1 MVEPRLEVARGED
14 AGELGRELV
23 LILVVLPV
31 GEVRAA
37 DELTETVEEL
47 RLERADGEVAPVR
60 RRVDPVAREA
70 TGQEGWHRL
79 AAEAMRNQVVR
90 AVGHGDDDARAGP
103 RAGALEEGGEDL
115 RHRTERACGE
125 IGDLDRREPWCRVL
139 EDARPPEVVDVVAGA
154 EAMGRVVAEAC
165 DRAVDR
171 VVWDVVWPD
180 AEARSDS
187 RPEALQHDVGSCAER
202 LCERGVDWKVA
213 DDGLAAHPKGRVPGR
228 GRRTHGIPA
237 GRLDAND
244 AGAESTELA
253 ARVRARQVA
262 REVDDERVGQRL
274 HVG

>member
-1 MVEPRLEVARGED
+1 MARGED

-31 GEVRAA
+31 GEVWAA

-47 RLERADGEVAPVR
+47 RLERADGDVAPVR
-60 RRVDPVAREA
+60 GRVDPVAREA
-70 TGQEGWHRL
+70 SGQEGWHRL

-139 EDARPPEVVDVVAGA
+139 EDARPSEVVDVVAGA
-154 EAMGRVVAEAC
+154 EAMGRVVAEAR

-171 VVWDVVWPD
+171 
-180 AEARSDS
+180 R
-187 RPEALQHDVGSCAER
+187 C
-202 LCERGVDWKVA
+202 
-213 DDGLAAHPKGRVPGR
+213 R
-228 GRRTHGIPA
+228 GRRLARCRGAQRLQAGSSPARRRLVRRAPVRTPRRLEGRRRRTRCPPA
-237 GRLDAND
+237 GPCPRPWP
-244 AGAESTELA
+244 SA
-253 ARVRARQVA
+253 AWDRRREARRERRGRRV
-262 REVDDERVGQRL
+262 D
-274 HVG
+274 